1 MLVYVAVLKDKDLS
15 VDEVLGVC
23 TTREKIDLLV
33 KDYFGLTDKYPQNDS
48 VKLLGY
54 TKIDYSEF
62 EDDLDGFYQVENDG
76 VVDKVYIFNKS
87 LDEPI

>member
-23 TTREKIDLLV
+23 TTREKIDFLV
-33 KDYFGLTDKYPQNDS
+33 KDYFGLTDKYTQNDL

-62 EDDLDGFYQVENDG
+62 EDDLDGFYQIENDG
-76 VVDKVYIFNKS
+76 VIDKVYIFNKV
-87 LDEPI
+87 LDESI